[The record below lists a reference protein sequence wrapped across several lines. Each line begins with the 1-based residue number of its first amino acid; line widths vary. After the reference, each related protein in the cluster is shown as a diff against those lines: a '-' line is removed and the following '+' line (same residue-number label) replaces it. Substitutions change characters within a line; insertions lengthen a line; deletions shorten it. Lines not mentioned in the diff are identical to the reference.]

1 LRFRRRGLRP
11 NGDRAPLPGGF
22 ATIWLTVAID
32 LVGFGIVLP
41 ILPIY
46 AKHFHTTAF
55 QATLLV
61 AAFSAASILCS
72 PLWGRISDRV
82 GRKPILLI
90 SLAGT
95 AVGSLVTGL
104 AGGLALLLVGRV
116 VDGASGASVSVAQA
130 AAADLSNS
138 APAQRARLFGLL
150 GAAFG
155 VGFVAGPALG
165 SVAALGGP
173 RLPFF
178 LAAGIA
184 AVNLCVAARR
194 LPETRLPTDTPAPRR
209 GGPLAAIAEAWRL
222 APLLAVAFF
231 AMVAFSG
238 FEATFALFGQRHL
251 DLGIASAAAVFAG
264 VGAVIVIVQGG
275 LVHRC
280 VVFFGEVPTL
290 TGGLLL
296 NAAGL
301 AMLSQARSWDLAG
314 PALLALTA
322 GQGLA
327 QTTMATILAGR
338 SDPARRGGVLGAQQS
353 ATGLARVAGPVL
365 AGALLGSRAT
375 GVPYLL
381 GCGLSLVAAGM
392 VVAALGRSPKPL
404 QDTGHPTPVRGHG

>member
-1 LRFRRRGLRP
+1 LTTGRARLRAHGH
-11 NGDRAPLPGGF
+11 GAPLPGGF
-22 ATIWLTVAID
+22 GAIWVTVAID
-32 LVGFGIVLP
+32 LVGFGMVLP

-46 AKHFHTTAF
+46 ARRFHTTAF
-55 QATLLV
+55 EATLLV
-61 AAFSAASILCS
+61 AAFSAASILFS

-82 GRKPILLI
+82 GRKPVLLI

-104 AGGLALLLVGRV
+104 AGGLTLLLVGRV
-116 VDGASGASVSVAQA
+116 IDGASGGSVAVAQA
-130 AAADLSNS
+130 AAADLTSS
-138 APAQRARLFGLL
+138 SSGERARLFGLL

-165 SVAALGGP
+165 SLAALGGP

-194 LPETRLPTDTPAPRR
+194 LPETRQATGAPPPRR
-209 GGPLAAIAEAWRL
+209 GGPLAAVADAWRL

-251 DLGIASAAAVFAG
+251 DLGIASAAAVFVG
-264 VGAVIVIVQGG
+264 VGVVIVVVQGG
-275 LVHRC
+275 LVHRS
-280 VVFFGEVPTL
+280 VRRFGEAPTL
-290 TGGLLL
+290 VSGLLL
-296 NAAGL
+296 NAVGL
-301 AMLSQARSWDLAG
+301 ALLSQARSWAVAG

-327 QTTMATILAGR
+327 QTTMVTILAGR
-338 SDPARRGGVLGAQQS
+338 SDPARRGGILGAQQS
-353 ATGLARVAGPVL
+353 ATGLARVVGPVL
-365 AGALLGSRAT
+365 AGALLGARAT
-375 GVPYLL
+375 GAPYLL
-381 GCGLSLVAAGM
+381 GCVLSLLAAGL
-392 VVAALGRSPKPL
+392 VVAALGRPRRPL
-404 QDTGHPTPVRGHG
+404 PAGHHARAGNGEG